1 MGRRH
6 EPQEALGRAILQL
19 RDERGMTQAALARAA
34 DTDNTRISH
43 LENGRTNP
51 AWGTVRR
58 IAAAL
63 DVPVSK
69 LAALAEELE
78 GEGGGARRDG
88 GGGDASGTARGGE
101 AAKPKGPATGRRGRR
116 GPSRPRP

>member
-19 RDERGMTQAALARAA
+19 RDERGLTQVELAQAA
-34 DTDNTRISH
+34 DTDGTRISH

-63 DVPVSK
+63 GVEVSE
-69 LAALAEELE
+69 LAALAERLE
-78 GEGGGARRDG
+78 RDGADGGAV
-88 GGGDASGTARGGE
+88 
-101 AAKPKGPATGRRGRR
+101 KPKAPAAGRRARRGR
-116 GPSRPRP
+116 SHPRP

>member
-63 DVPVSK
+63 GVPVSEI
-69 LAALAEELE
+69 AARAEQLDRE
-78 GEGGGARRDG
+78 GVKPTVRGAV
-88 GGGDASGTARGGE
+88 
-101 AAKPKGPATGRRGRR
+101 RRGRR
-116 GPSRPRP
+116 APSRQRP

>member
-19 RDERGMTQAALARAA
+19 RDERGLTQVELAEAA
-34 DTDNTRISH
+34 DTDGTRISH

-63 DVPVSK
+63 SVEVSE
-69 LAALAEELE
+69 LAARAERIERE
-78 GEGGGARRDG
+78 STGGGRAR
-88 GGGDASGTARGGE
+88 S
-101 AAKPKGPATGRRGRR
+101 RGRR
-116 GPSRPRP
+116 AH

>member
-19 RDERGMTQAALARAA
+19 RDERGLTQAALARAA

-63 DVPVSK
+63 GVPVSE
-69 LAALAEELE
+69 LAALAERLE
-78 GEGGGARRDG
+78 REGAR
-88 GGGDASGTARGGE
+88 DAGVKPTAR
-101 AAKPKGPATGRRGRR
+101 AAAPPARRGQ
-116 GPSRPRP
+116 SRPRP

>member
-19 RDERGMTQAALARAA
+19 RDERGLTQVQLAEAA
-34 DTDNTRISH
+34 DTDGTRISH

-63 DVPVSK
+63 GVEVSE
-69 LAALAEELE
+69 LAALAERFERE
-78 GEGGGARRDG
+78 SADG
-88 GGGDASGTARGGE
+88 GRA
-101 AAKPKGPATGRRGRR
+101 
-116 GPSRPRP
+116 RPRRRRAR

>member
-19 RDERGMTQAALARAA
+19 RDERGLTQVQLAAAA
-34 DTDNTRISH
+34 DTDGTRISH

-63 DVPVSK
+63 GVEVSE
-69 LAALAEELE
+69 LAALAERLE
-78 GEGGGARRDG
+78 RERA
-88 GGGDASGTARGGE
+88 DAGR
-101 AAKPKGPATGRRGRR
+101 AKPRSRRTR
-116 GPSRPRP
+116 